1 MGRAIDHENSINEL
15 MGRVHKLENTVR
27 GMVSKIDEI
36 SEKSTKTKHVD
47 LVEDVGTEIEDNTKE
62 KDGKK
67 KTNNEGDDGSSVK
80 SNKGRSKPKKSSD
93 KS

>member
-15 MGRVHKLENTVR
+15 MGRVQKLENTVR

-47 LVEDVGTEIEDNTKE
+47 LVEEVGTEIEDNEKE

-67 KTNNEGDDGSSVK
+67 KTNNEGDDRSSVK
-80 SNKGRSKPKKSSD
+80 SNKRRSKSKKSSD

>member
-1 MGRAIDHENSINEL
+1 
-15 MGRVHKLENTVR
+15 MGRVQKLENTVR
-27 GMVSKIDEI
+27 AMVSKIDEI

-47 LVEDVGTEIEDNTKE
+47 LVEEVGTEIEDNEKE

-67 KTNNEGDDGSSVK
+67 KTNNEGDDRSSVK
-80 SNKGRSKPKKSSD
+80 PNKRRSKSKKSSD

>member
-15 MGRVHKLENTVR
+15 MGRVQKLENTVR

-47 LVEDVGTEIEDNTKE
+47 LVEEVGTEIEDNEKE
-62 KDGKK
+62 KDGKE
-67 KTNNEGDDGSSVK
+67 KTNNEGDDRSSVK
-80 SNKGRSKPKKSSD
+80 SNKRRSKSKKSSD

>member
-15 MGRVHKLENTVR
+15 MGRVQKLENTVR

-47 LVEDVGTEIEDNTKE
+47 LSLIHI
-62 KDGKK
+62 
-67 KTNNEGDDGSSVK
+67 
-80 SNKGRSKPKKSSD
+80 
-93 KS
+93 

>member
-15 MGRVHKLENTVR
+15 MGRVQKLENTVR

-47 LVEDVGTEIEDNTKE
+47 LVEDVGTEIEDNKKE

-80 SNKGRSKPKKSSD
+80 PNKRRSKSKKSSD